1 MDYYQTLGVNKGA
14 SADEIKRAYRSL
26 AMKHHPDRGGDANVF
41 KQVQEAY
48 ATLSDD
54 QKRAEYDNPQ
64 PQFGS
69 QHFHFGGGHPF
80 EQMFGQG
87 HPFGDLFGFRQARQ
101 AVNRN
106 IQLQTSINLE
116 DAFYGK
122 ELIANVKLPSGR
134 EQTINIKIP
143 QGIHEGT
150 NLRLSGM
157 GDDSIAGL
165 PRGDILLSVHILE
178 HPIFKRQGDDLLIEH
193 EITAMQA
200 MIGTTVNIMT
210 IDGKRLETSIPAGV
224 QFDSILSLAGHGMPN
239 FNDPTRKGRLL
250 IKIKVRVPQ
259 LNEEQKSKLRNLNII

>member
-1 MDYYQTLGVNKGA
+1 MDYYQTLGVNRGA
-14 SADEIKRAYRSL
+14 SADEIKRAYRGL

-69 QHFHFGGGHPF
+69 QHFHFGGAHPF

-101 AVNRN
+101 AVNRS
-106 IQLQTSINLE
+106 IQLQASINLE
-116 DAFYGK
+116 DSFYGK

-134 EQTINIKIP
+134 EQTVNIKIP

-150 NLRLSGM
+150 TLRLSGM

-165 PRGDILLSVHILE
+165 SRGDILLSVHILE

-239 FNDPTRKGRLL
+239 FNDASRKGRLL

-259 LNEEQKSKLRNLNII
+259 LNEEQKSKLRNLNIV